1 MAVSVQ
7 AKRTALSTAIAAVLA
22 GPTALAQEDGS
33 GRALEEVVVT
43 ATRVEQDL
51 QDVPL
56 AVVALDPGEID
67 ELGITNFA
75 DYSLQLPSVTAG
87 GSGPGQNTIYIRG
100 VASTTP
106 NLTVAG
112 VAGLA
117 PNVAFYLDEQP
128 LAHPGRNLDV
138 YAADLARIEVLS
150 GPQGTLFGASSQA
163 GNVRLITN
171 KPELTEFY
179 GRVKLGTNSISDGDT
194 SANAEVVLNM
204 PVSDTFGLRAV
215 AYTDSKGGWIDNVPG
230 TRSASQAARFRP
242 AGTVRKNGVPVADF
256 RGGFQ
261 AGVDLSN
268 INFMEADNRG
278 VVDDDI
284 NGVDYTGARIS
295 ALWDVSDNWDILV
308 AHTTQDTEADGV
320 FFADPDVGD
329 LEISRFVDESIED
342 TFDNTAWTLT
352 GRFDALEVI
361 YTGAFTDRQ
370 SDQIV
375 DYSDYLFVGQYLPY
389 YICDYYATYTKYNSP
404 PGIPRVGTTC
414 HEPVMYVNSLNALEV
429 TTHEIRFATDQSRRW
444 RVQGGVF
451 VSESELIEVNDFIY
465 PGSLEA
471 ISWNGHPGF
480 APNHPLTNPEA
491 AAGTR
496 PAGGDDDDDDR
507 GNSWGAGPGYYTYP
521 GPFGPDRYGA
531 DPGIIFRN
539 DIRRT
544 DDQFGL
550 FAELGIDL
558 SDEFALTIGARNYEI
573 EVDLEGSANSSFGN
587 FGANRSDGQRFGTNI
602 SKLYAPGSEVCPD
615 GQFPSPR
622 TYKGEQI
629 VCSGGQSPVPVPL
642 DKAVADGTIFKVT
655 LDWRPQAAHLYY
667 VTLSEGFRP
676 GLLNRPGGRV
686 SADGSGFVVPYEL
699 ETDEV
704 VNLEF
709 GMKADFGNAFRLNAA
724 LFSVDVENLQ
734 TTIFDT
740 SIVNLFFSDN
750 AADAEVTGFEADFTW
765 LPPWSDGLTI
775 AGAVSVLDTEIT
787 RKITPTNDVRVGD
800 ELAFAPEFQGNL
812 RARYE
817 WEMSGGM
824 MAHVMPMIS
833 WSSESYSDIIR
844 INRDRIDSW
853 TMLDLS
859 LGVSRDNWLVELY
872 ARNLTDERAEVS
884 RSFVF
889 DTRHVTYAQPRTFGI
904 RANFD
909 F

>member
-1 MAVSVQ
+1 MEVPLQ
-7 AKRTALSTAIAAVLA
+7 AKRTAISAAVAAALA
-22 GPTALAQEDGS
+22 GPTAIAQEQEG

-43 ATRVEQDL
+43 ATRVELSL
-51 QDVPL
+51 QDVPV
-56 AVVALDPGEID
+56 AVSALGPGEIG

-112 VAGLA
+112 VAGLS

-128 LAHPGRNLDV
+128 LVHPGRNLDV

-171 KPELTEFY
+171 KPDLTEFY
-179 GRVKLGTNSISDGDT
+179 GNAKLGANTISGGGAG
-194 SANAEVVLNM
+194 SNVEVVLNV
-204 PVSDTFGLRAV
+204 PVSDNFGLRGV
-215 AYTDSKGGWIDNVPG
+215 FYNDNKGGWIDNVEG
-230 TRSASQAARFRP
+230 TRTVEESARYRP
-242 AGTVRKNGVPVADF
+242 AGTVRKNGVPVASY
-256 RGGFQ
+256 RAGFQ

-268 INFMEADNRG
+268 IHFEEADNHDVAG
-278 VVDDDI
+278 SDI
-284 NGVDYTGARIS
+284 NGVTYTGGRIS
-295 ALWDVSDNWDILV
+295 AQWDISDNWDLLV

-329 LEISRFVDESIED
+329 LEIRRFVDERIED
-342 TFDNTAWTLT
+342 TFDNTAWTFT
-352 GRFDALEVI
+352 GRLDALEVI

-375 DYSDYLFVGQYLPY
+375 DYSDYLLVGQYLPY
-389 YICDYYATYTKYNSP
+389 YICDYYATYTSFNSP

-414 HEPVMYVNSLNALEV
+414 HEPVMYVDSLNALEV
-429 TTHEIRFATDQSRRW
+429 QTHEIRFTTDQSNRW

-451 VSESELIEVNDFIY
+451 SSELELIEVNDFIY

-480 APNHPLTNPEA
+480 APNYPLTNPA
-491 AAGTR
+491 AAPGN
-496 PAGGDDDDDDR
+496 PAG
-507 GNSWGAGPGYYTYP
+507 SAFGAGYGQGYFTYP
-521 GPFGPDRYGA
+521 GPFGPDRHGG
-531 DPGIIFRN
+531 DIGIIFRN

-544 DDQFGL
+544 DSQFGV
-550 FAELGIDL
+550 FGELGIDL
-558 SDEFALTIGARNYEI
+558 SEQFSLTLGARNYEI

-587 FGANRSDGQRFGTNI
+587 FGANREDGQRFGTNI
-602 SKLYAPGSEVCPD
+602 S
-615 GQFPSPR
+615 GQFAPN
-622 TYKGEQI
+622 
-629 VCSGGQSPVPVPL
+629 SPVAGAP
-642 DKAVADGTIFKVT
+642 DKAVADGTIFKAT
-655 LDWRPQAAHLYY
+655 LDWRPQPEHLYY

-686 SADGSGFVVPYEL
+686 SADGSGFTVPFVL

-704 VNLEF
+704 VNFEL

-724 LFSVDVENLQ
+724 LFNIDIANLQ

-750 AADAEVTGFEADFTW
+750 AADAKVTGLEADFTW
-765 LPPWSDGLTI
+765 LPDWSDGLTI
-775 AGAVSVLDTEIT
+775 AGAVSFLNSEIT
-787 RKITPTNDVRVGD
+787 NKITPTNDVRVGD
-800 ELAFAPEFQGNL
+800 ELAFAPSNQGNL

-817 WEMSGGM
+817 WTVQANGWT
-824 MAHVMPMIS
+824 AHVMPMIS
-833 WSSESYSDIIR
+833 WSADSYSDIIT
-844 INRDRIDSW
+844 INRDLINGW
-853 TMLDLS
+853 TML
-859 LGVSRDNWLVELY
+859 GVTAGVENDDWSVTFY
-872 ARNLTDERAEVS
+872 ASNLTDERAEVS

-889 DTRHVTYAQPRTFGI
+889 DTQHVTYAQPRTFGV
-904 RANFD
+904 RAGVNF
-909 F
+909 

>member
-7 AKRTALSTAIAAVLA
+7 TKRTALSTAIAAVLA
-22 GPTALAQEDGS
+22 GPSALAQEDGS

-43 ATRVEQDL
+43 ATRVERDL

-284 NGVDYTGARIS
+284 NSVDYTGARIS
-295 ALWDVSDNWDILV
+295 ARWDVSDNWDILV

-320 FFADPDVGD
+320 FFADPDIGD

-389 YICDYYATYTKYNSP
+389 YICDYYATYTSYNSP

-414 HEPVMYVNSLNALEV
+414 HEPLMYVNSLNALEV

-444 RVQGGVF
+444 RIQGGVF

-480 APNHPLTNPEA
+480 APNYPLTNPTA
-491 AAGTR
+491 A
-496 PAGGDDDDDDR
+496 P
-507 GNSWGAGPGYYTYP
+507 GNPSGSAFGAGPGYYTFP
-521 GPFGPDRYGA
+521 GPFGPDRYGT
-531 DPGIIFRN
+531 DPGVIFRN

-587 FGANRSDGQRFGTNI
+587 FGANRTDGQRFGTNI
-602 SKLYAPGSEVCPD
+602 SQQFMPGNAVGAP
-615 GQFPSPR
+615 
-622 TYKGEQI
+622 
-629 VCSGGQSPVPVPL
+629 

-676 GLLNRPGGRV
+676 GLLNRPGGRP
-686 SADGSGFVVPYEL
+686 SADGSGFVVPFEL

-765 LPPWSDGLTI
+765 LPAGADGLTI

-824 MAHVMPMIS
+824 TAHIMPMIS

-889 DTRHVTYAQPRTFGI
+889 DTKHVTYAQPRTFGI